1 MDRLDCLSAFVAVAD
16 QGGFATAARRLR
28 VSPPAVT
35 RAVAALEGRLG
46 VALFQR
52 TTRSVR
58 LTEDGAAFLPR
69 CRQALSDLRDAE
81 EAAMGARS
89 EPRGTLAITAPV
101 LFGRLHIAPVVAEL
115 LRRHPQL
122 SVRLV
127 LLDRMVNL
135 VDEGFDVAVRIGN
148 PADST
153 LSGVRVGEARRVL
166 VASPAYL
173 EANGT
178 PAKAQGLAGHAVIAF
193 TGVSASDTWQVAAK
207 GGVAHVRPR
216 LVVNDAD
223 AAISAAV
230 AGLGIT
236 RVLSYQVIAD
246 LAAGRLR
253 TVLDQ
258 GSHAA
263 MPINLL
269 FQSARGGAP
278 NVRVFVELAKTCL
291 QHGAGGAP
299 CADQG

>member
-16 QGGFATAARRLR
+16 QGGFAIAARHLR

-46 VALFQR
+46 VTLFHR

-81 EAAMGARS
+81 EAAMGPRA
-89 EPRGTLAITAPV
+89 EPRGTLAVTAPV
-101 LFGRLHIAPVVAEL
+101 LFGRMHVAPVVAEL
-115 LRRHPQL
+115 LCRHPLL

-135 VDEGFDVAVRIGN
+135 VDEGFDVAVRIGAL
-148 PADST
+148 ADSA
-153 LSGVRVGEARRVL
+153 LSSIRVGEARRVL
-166 VASPAYL
+166 VASLAYL

-178 PAKAQGLAGHAVIAF
+178 PGSARDLGKHAVIAF
-193 TGVSASDTWQVAAK
+193 TGVSASDTWQVAAR
-207 GGVAHVRPR
+207 GSAAHVRPR

-236 RVLSYQVIAD
+236 RVLSYQVSAD
-246 LAAGRLR
+246 LAAGRLQ

-258 GSHAA
+258 DAGAA
-263 MPINLL
+263 MPVSLL
-269 FQSARGGAP
+269 FQSARKGAP
-278 NVRVFVELAKTCL
+278 NVRAFVELAKTCL
-291 QHGAGGAP
+291 QAATL
-299 CADQG
+299 C

>member
-16 QGGFATAARRLR
+16 QGGFAAAARHLR
-28 VSPPAVT
+28 ISPPAVT
-35 RAVAALEGRLG
+35 RAIAALEARLG
-46 VALFQR
+46 VVLFQR

-58 LTEDGAAFLPR
+58 LTEDGAAFLAR

-81 EAAMGARS
+81 VAAMGARS
-89 EPRGTLAITAPV
+89 EPRGTLAVTAPV
-101 LFGRLHIAPVVAEL
+101 LFGRMHVVPVVAEL

-127 LLDRMVNL
+127 LLDRMVQL
-135 VDEGFDVAVRIGN
+135 VDEGIDVAVRIGDL
-148 PADST
+148 PDSA
-153 LSGVRVGEARRVL
+153 LSGVRIGEVHRVL

-178 PAKAQGLAGHAVIAF
+178 PGTVRDLGGHAMIAF
-193 TGVSASDTWQVAAK
+193 TGISASDTWQVAAE

-230 AGLGIT
+230 AGLGVT
-236 RVLSYQVIAD
+236 WVLSYQVSAD

-258 GSHAA
+258 GIQAA
-263 MPINLL
+263 MPISLL
-269 FQSARGGAP
+269 FQSARRGSP
-278 NVRVFVELAKTCL
+278 NVRAFVDLARTRL
-291 QHGAGGAP
+291 QAATP
-299 CADQG
+299 